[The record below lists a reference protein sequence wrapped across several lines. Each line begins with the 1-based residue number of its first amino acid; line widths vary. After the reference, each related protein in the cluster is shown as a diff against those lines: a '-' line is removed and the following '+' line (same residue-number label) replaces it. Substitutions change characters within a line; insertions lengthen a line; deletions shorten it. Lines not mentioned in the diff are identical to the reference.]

1 MLPVDHDVR
10 TAFEGALAVF
20 GELGCELVQA
30 APETAHPTELW
41 NTIALTE
48 GYSSEG
54 PLLESWRDRLAPGTA
69 EIIEAG
75 RSITG
80 GEYVDALH
88 EKARYA
94 RVWSEFFESH
104 DLLLTPATQHTAFP
118 VGLDT
123 PETIEDQVVD
133 PFFDDWCAISLPA
146 NLTGMPATSVPAGF
160 GEGGRPVGLQIMGP
174 RWSDALTLRAAA
186 AFEELVPWTNF
197 IPPL

>member
-1 MLPVDHDVR
+1 
-10 TAFEGALAVF
+10 
-20 GELGCELVQA
+20 
-30 APETAHPTELW
+30 
-41 NTIALTE
+41 LTE

-104 DLLLTPATQHTAFP
+104 DLLLTPATQLTAFP
-118 VGLDT
+118 VGLET